1 MDGLLAAYRKGFFP
15 MAEPARGLRP
25 GRLAWFNPDRRCIL
39 PLGVGPGATADH
51 AAFHVPRSLARTVRR
66 GTFRITADTAFD
78 RVIRACAAPRKGEP
92 GTWIDERIIHAYTL
106 LHGAGAAHSIEAWR
120 EDKATG
126 NRDEAT
132 KSALVG
138 GLYGVR
144 LGGAFFAESK
154 FSRPELGGTDA
165 SKVCLVHLVHHLR
178 RRGFT
183 LLDVQFPNPHLEQF
197 GPVEVARDDY
207 LARLAHAVEVNAPW
221 TPFEP
226 ERTGPELSQA

>member
-1 MDGLLAAYRKGFFP
+1 MDGLLAAYRKGYFP

-39 PLGVGPGATADH
+39 PLGVDTGATADH

-78 RVIRACAAPRKGEP
+78 RVICECAAPRKGEP

-106 LHGAGAAHSIEAWR
+106 LHGAGAAHSIEAWL
-120 EDKATG
+120 G
-126 NRDEAT
+126 DEPGRT
-132 KSALVG
+132 LVG

-144 LGGAFFAESK
+144 IGAAFFAESK

-197 GPVEVARDDY
+197 GTRETPRDDY
-207 LARLAHAVEVNAPW
+207 LALLAIAVAGAPNW
-221 TPFEP
+221 LPFEP
-226 ERTGPELSQA
+226 EATRAELAR